1 MKWNTVAASLAAGVI
16 TIAVA
21 LAAPPP
27 AAHAKNGDTH
37 VTGQGIE
44 RTLDC
49 NESTLLVNGTQNI
62 VTALGTCWA
71 VTVMGS
77 SNTVVADTIINDI
90 TVYGWDE
97 TVFFRNGD
105 PFIWDRGRELG
116 MVKPTAAGRLRWSR
130 NRCAPIALPTP
141 GWRPLLWRW
150 LPQRC
155 RWPAAVPLPTRRQL
169 PRRPRPPPPRQR
181 RAARPRRR
189 P

>member
-71 VTVMGS
+71 VTVMSS

-116 MVKPTAAGRLRWSR
+116 MVNRL
-130 NRCAPIALPTP
+130 
-141 GWRPLLWRW
+141 
-150 LPQRC
+150 QR
-155 RWPAAVPLPTRRQL
+155 VG
-169 PRRPRPPPPRQR
+169 
-181 RAARPRRR
+181 
-189 P
+189 